1 MKKITMKNSFVSS
14 WSRVVAIGSI
24 AFLALLTACGDD
36 VTNESVVKAESYE
49 SKADLPECG
58 EKYEGLFATIPSKK
72 EVYVCSE
79 GSWKSLLNSTSTVSE
94 DGEFAC
100 STVELAN
107 KTGYKVVCG
116 GDSVAV
122 VKNGAKGEAGD
133 KGEKGPDGLVGEK
146 GSDGSG
152 SDGRDL
158 TLGKN
163 DCAVLNSG
171 ADYVVYDCGDS
182 VYVKNMSGAKTV
194 AKTWNALLLNENMYD
209 TDDNLLV
216 TWTTNYLASEAAGKS
231 EGSLVRWEGDEAW
244 SSGVTVDK
252 NEALAKL
259 FAIGG
264 TASIKVQEGAT
275 ANATY
280 GVEPMVGAVGE
291 FSSMKDISSWG
302 GLCLTYDAEKDVEV
316 LIVDNT
322 DKKVARDSL
331 KASAKETTVNV
342 LWTAFTLDNA
352 EDKLEDVL
360 ENAYTI
366 IIKAAGDL
374 KEGTYTNKFAIY
386 EFGAYGKCN
395 GPTYNKIK
403 AEVLNKKGAT
413 GSLTDTRNGV
423 TQTYKTVTIGDDVWM
438 AENLR
443 VPYTFNKLNKFGDDA
458 EEVLDG
464 EGNPIPINLSPCN
477 DDADLCDEY
486 GPLYTWA
493 AAMDSMGLYNDA
505 SLYQDEDGNEVAAMR
520 CGYEMDCALKEP
532 VKGICPEGWHLPSSQ
547 EYKALYEAAGY
558 DEYYEDG
565 TRYIVGRALGL
576 IPNDEDNSNWLGFNT
591 VAAGYISG
599 GSYEGA
605 GEESY
610 LWLST
615 SIDESS
621 ASMFNIT
628 FNNVNMWWRL
638 YTDENFGKGNYAA
651 AVRCVQDKAK
661 K

>member
-1 MKKITMKNSFVSS
+1 MKKITMKTLSLAFASS
-14 WSRVVAIGSI
+14 LAI
-24 AFLALLTACGDD
+24 LTACGDD
-36 VTNESVVKAESYE
+36 VTNNEVLKAESYTTKE
-49 SKADLPECG
+49 DLPDCG
-58 EKYEGLFATIPSKK
+58 EKYEGKFATIPSKG
-72 EVYVCSE
+72 EVYVCAE
-79 GSWKSLLNSTSTVSE
+79 GKWKSLLSKSAISE
-94 DGEFAC
+94 DGEFSC
-100 STVELAN
+100 STVELSSKN
-107 KTGYKVVCG
+107 GYKVVCG

-122 VKNGAKGEAGD
+122 LTNGAKGATGD
-133 KGEKGPDGLVGEK
+133 KGPDGSTGAPGTPGED
-146 GSDGSG
+146 GGSG
-152 SDGRDL
+152 SNGRDL
-158 TLGKN
+158 SLKAG
-163 DCAVLNSG
+163 DCAIMNFG
-171 ADYVVYDCGDS
+171 TDYVVYDCGDS
-182 VYVKNMSGAKTV
+182 VYVKDMGGAKTI
-194 AKTWNALLLNENMYD
+194 AKTWNALLLSENMYD
-209 TDDNLLV
+209 TGDNLLV

-244 SSGVTVDK
+244 SSGVTVD
-252 NEALAKL
+252 NNNALSKL
-259 FAIGG
+259 LAIGG

-280 GVEPMVGAVGE
+280 GVEPMVGAVGK
-291 FSSMKDISSWG
+291 FSSVKDISLWG
-302 GLCLTYDAEKDVEV
+302 GLCLTYDAEKDMEV

-322 DKKVARDSL
+322 DKKVARDTL

-352 EDKLEDVL
+352 ENKLDDVL
-360 ENAYTI
+360 KKAYTI

-374 KEGTYTNKFAIY
+374 KEGIYTNKFAIY

-395 GPTYNKIK
+395 GPTFNKIK
-403 AEVLNKKGAT
+403 AEVLDKKGAT

-443 VPYTFNKLNKFGDDA
+443 VPYTFNKIDKFGDDA
-458 EEVLDG
+458 AEVLDG

-520 CGYEMDCALKEP
+520 CGYKMDCALKEP

-558 DEYYEDG
+558 NEYYENG
-565 TRYIVGRALGL
+565 TRLIVGRALGL
-576 IPNDEDNSNWLGFNT
+576 IPKDEDNSNWLGFNT
-591 VAAGYISG
+591 VAAGYISW
-599 GSYEGA
+599 GSYESA

-615 SIDESS
+615 SVDEYK

-628 FNNVNMWWRL
+628 FNNVGMWWRL
-638 YTDENFGKGNYAA
+638 YTEEKFDKDDYAA

-661 K
+661 N

>member
-1 MKKITMKNSFVSS
+1 M
-14 WSRVVAIGSI
+14 
-24 AFLALLTACGDD
+24 L
-36 VTNESVVKAESYE
+36 KAESYTTKE
-49 SKADLPECG
+49 DLPDCG
-58 EKYEGLFATIPSKK
+58 EKYEGKFATIPSKG
-72 EVYVCSE
+72 EVYVCAE
-79 GSWKSLLNSTSTVSE
+79 GKWKSLLSKSAISE
-94 DGEFAC
+94 DGEFSC
-100 STVELAN
+100 STVELSSKN
-107 KTGYKVVCG
+107 GYKVVCG

-122 VKNGAKGEAGD
+122 LTNGAKGATGD
-133 KGEKGPDGLVGEK
+133 KGPDGSTGAPGTPGE
-146 GSDGSG
+146 DGESG
-152 SDGRDL
+152 SNGRDL
-158 TLGKN
+158 SLKEG
-163 DCAVLNSG
+163 DCAIMNFG
-171 ADYVVYDCGDS
+171 TDYVVYDCGDS
-182 VYVKNMSGAKTV
+182 VYVKDMGGAKTI
-194 AKTWNALLLNENMYD
+194 AKTWNALLLSENMYD
-209 TDDNLLV
+209 TGDNLLV

-244 SSGVTVDK
+244 SSGVTVDR
-252 NEALAKL
+252 NDALSKL
-259 FAIGG
+259 LAIGG

-280 GVEPMVGAVGE
+280 GVEPMVGAVGK
-291 FSSMKDISSWG
+291 FSSVKNISLWG
-302 GLCLTYDAEKDVEV
+302 GLCLTYDAEKDMEV
-316 LIVDNT
+316 LIIDNT
-322 DKKVARDSL
+322 DKKVARDTL

-352 EDKLEDVL
+352 EDKLDDVL
-360 ENAYTI
+360 KKAYTI

-374 KEGTYTNKFAIY
+374 KEGTYANKFAIY

-403 AEVLNKKGAT
+403 AEVLDKKGAT

-520 CGYEMDCALKEP
+520 CGYKMDCALKEP

-558 DEYYEDG
+558 NEYYENG
-565 TRYIVGRALGL
+565 TRLIVGRALGL
-576 IPNDEDNSNWLGFNT
+576 IPKDEDNSNWLGFNT
-591 VAAGYISG
+591 VAAGYISW
-599 GSYEGA
+599 GSYEDA

-615 SIDESS
+615 SVDESS
-621 ASMFNIT
+621 AFMFNIT
-628 FNNVNMWWRL
+628 FDN
-638 YTDENFGKGNYAA
+638 AA

>member
-1 MKKITMKNSFVSS
+1 MKKITMKTLSLAFASS
-14 WSRVVAIGSI
+14 LAI
-24 AFLALLTACGDD
+24 LTACGDD
-36 VTNESVVKAESYE
+36 ITNNEVLKAESYTTKE
-49 SKADLPECG
+49 DLPDCG
-58 EKYEGLFATIPSKK
+58 EKYEGKFATIPSKG
-72 EVYVCSE
+72 EVYVCTD
-79 GSWKSLLNSTSTVSE
+79 GKWNSLLNKATISG
-94 DGEFAC
+94 DGDFAC
-100 STVELAN
+100 STVELSS
-107 KTGYKVVCG
+107 KKGYKVVCG

-122 VKNGAKGEAGD
+122 LTNGAKGETGNKGPVGSAGD
-133 KGEKGPDGLVGEK
+133 PGEDGTPGT
-146 GSDGSG
+146 SG
-152 SDGRDL
+152 SNGRDL
-158 TLGKN
+158 SLKEG
-163 DCAVLNSG
+163 DCAVMNYG
-171 ADYVVYDCGDS
+171 TDYVVYDCGDS
-182 VYVKNMSGAKTV
+182 VYVKNMSGAKTI
-194 AKTWNALLLNENMYD
+194 AKTWNALLLNTNMYD
-209 TDDNLLV
+209 TGDNLLV
-216 TWTTNYLASEAAGKS
+216 TWTTNYLASEAAGKT

-252 NEALAKL
+252 NNALAKL

-291 FSSMKDISSWG
+291 FSSMKDISLWG

-322 DKKVARDSL
+322 NKKVARDTL

-352 EDKLEDVL
+352 EDKLDDVL
-360 ENAYTI
+360 KKAYTI

-403 AEVLNKKGAT
+403 AEVLNKKGAA

-464 EGNPIPINLSPCN
+464 EGNPIPVNLSPCN
-477 DDADLCDEY
+477 SDADLCDEY

-505 SLYQDEDGNEVAAMR
+505 SVYQDEDGKEVAGRR
-520 CGYEMDCALKEP
+520 CGYDMDCALKEP

-558 DEYYEDG
+558 NENYEDG
-565 TRYIVGRALGL
+565 THYIVGRALGL
-576 IPNDEDNSNWLGFNT
+576 IPNDESNSDWLGFNA
-591 VAAGYISG
+591 VAAGYMSG
-599 GSYEGA
+599 GSYSAA
-605 GEESY
+605 GSESY
-610 LWLST
+610 MWLST
-615 SIDESS
+615 SIDESY
-621 ASMFNIT
+621 AHT
-628 FNNVNMWWRL
+628 FNVTFTGASLWKL
-638 YTDENFGKGNYAA
+638 YVDESLGKDDNAA